1 MMLEE
6 LQRRNYSTITTH
18 NYLRVVTEF
27 AKYFGK
33 PPDRLGL
40 NELRTYQAYLL
51 RERKLTP
58 GSVVNQ
64 VAALRFFFVK
74 TLKRHQFRDF
84 LPYPQDRRRLPT
96 VLSREEVARLIDAA
110 GNLFRRT
117 LLMTLY
123 GTGMRRSE
131 LASLKVGDIDSQRMI
146 IRVVAGKGG
155 KDRDLPLS
163 SALLETLREY
173 WQWRKPKLYMFPTRT
188 RGRTL
193 DQPISDK
200 TVWIACR
207 EAARQAG
214 IKKRITPHTL
224 RHSWATHLLEAGTD
238 LRTIQ
243 VLLGHGDL
251 ENTAQYLHLSQRHL
265 QTVVNPL
272 DGISLT
278 DTQNISR
285 SFKRKNKND
294 SAHPRG
300 GRHSAHARRSFPGSV
315 SIELWR
321 PATQSLS
328 CHSALPYRC
337 PRRPSRCLPLSA
349 TEFLRRFFLHV
360 LPKGFVRIRPFG
372 FLANRFRASRLA
384 LGRQLLAYSGS
395 SEHEVRAHDVP
406 ESSSPWHCPRC
417 GASII

>member
-1 MMLEE
+1 VTRLRKMMLEE
-6 LQRRNYSTITTH
+6 LQRRNYSTITTR

-96 VLSREEVARLIDAA
+96 VLSREEVSRLINAA

-200 TVWIACR
+200 TVWIACS

-251 ENTAQYLHLSQRHL
+251 ETTAQYLHLSQRHL

-272 DGISLT
+272 DGLSLAS
-278 DTQNISR
+278 TQNISR
-285 SFKRKNKND
+285 SFKRRKQK
-294 SAHPRG
+294 
-300 GRHSAHARRSFPGSV
+300 
-315 SIELWR
+315 
-321 PATQSLS
+321 
-328 CHSALPYRC
+328 
-337 PRRPSRCLPLSA
+337 
-349 TEFLRRFFLHV
+349 
-360 LPKGFVRIRPFG
+360 
-372 FLANRFRASRLA
+372 
-384 LGRQLLAYSGS
+384 
-395 SEHEVRAHDVP
+395 
-406 ESSSPWHCPRC
+406 
-417 GASII
+417 

>member
-1 MMLEE
+1 VTRLRKMMLEE
-6 LQRRNYSTITTH
+6 LQRRNYSAITTR

-96 VLSREEVARLIDAA
+96 VLSREEVSHLINAA

-131 LASLKVGDIDSQRMI
+131 LARLKVGDIDSQRMI

-163 SALLETLREY
+163 SALLETLRAY

-193 DQPISDK
+193 EQPISDK
-200 TVWIACR
+200 TVWIVCS

-214 IKKRITPHTL
+214 IKKHITPHTL

-251 ENTAQYLHLSQRHL
+251 ETTAQYLHLSQRHL

-272 DGISLT
+272 DGLSLAS
-278 DTQNISR
+278 TQNISR
-285 SFKRKNKND
+285 SFKRRKQK
-294 SAHPRG
+294 
-300 GRHSAHARRSFPGSV
+300 
-315 SIELWR
+315 
-321 PATQSLS
+321 
-328 CHSALPYRC
+328 
-337 PRRPSRCLPLSA
+337 
-349 TEFLRRFFLHV
+349 
-360 LPKGFVRIRPFG
+360 
-372 FLANRFRASRLA
+372 
-384 LGRQLLAYSGS
+384 
-395 SEHEVRAHDVP
+395 
-406 ESSSPWHCPRC
+406 
-417 GASII
+417 